1 MDKEGRKK
9 MFSELGLEPR
19 IVETSET
26 PIESHGVAIIENE
39 EKDNETRRAEELEK
53 YREEAGF

>member
-1 MDKEGRKK
+1 MDEEERKK

-26 PIESHGVAIIENE
+26 PIESNGVAVIENE
-39 EKDNETRRAEELEK
+39 EIDKGRREEELEQ
-53 YREEAGF
+53 YRENAGF